1 MIKNRFYALR
11 ALSVIYRVLGWAIT
25 GFSAIAG
32 LFLLFG
38 KDFLLY
44 DGVYYF
50 MPEMENVRPLGIV
63 ILVLGLL
70 IGLGIVAIGETMRVT
85 LELERNTR
93 ATTRSLERLITLQES
108 QDVISPLSYAQGSS
122 GDEESDTP
130 SMER

>member
-1 MIKNRFYALR
+1 LIKNRFYALR

-25 GFSAIAG
+25 GFSAITG
-32 LFLLFG
+32 LFFLFG

-70 IGLGIVAIGETMRVT
+70 IGLGIVSIGETMRVT
-85 LELERNTR
+85 LELEKNTR
-93 ATTRSLERLITLQES
+93 ATTRALERLTTLQEK
-108 QDVISPLSYAQGSS
+108 QDVISSSSYCRGSS
-122 GDEESDTP
+122 GDEESDAP